1 MRRYRVAIVEPS
13 PIVAEGLASLLAS
26 CDDMEVV
33 SVSRS
38 LRSWVEYGAM
48 HKADVVVVG
57 SQLLCALTQPLRVAV
72 EELQGVTV
80 VMLSTTVCD
89 EEVLRWVD
97 GVVNIYDD
105 GQALARKLR
114 AALDK
119 DAANQYSDSHDLS
132 ERERDVLILVA
143 KGMANKEIAD
153 RLNISIHTVMSHR
166 KNITHKTGI
175 KSVAGLTVYALL
187 NNLLDQSDVEMA

>member
-1 MRRYRVAIVEPS
+1 MRKYRVAIVEPS
-13 PIVAEGLASLLAS
+13 PIIAEGLASLLAS

-33 SVSRS
+33 SESRS

-105 GQALARKLR
+105 GR

-119 DAANQYSDSHDLS
+119 DATNQYSDSHDLS

>member
-1 MRRYRVAIVEPS
+1 MRKMRVAIVEPS
-13 PIVAEGLASLLAS
+13 TIVAAGVASLVGRGGEF
-26 CDDMEVV
+26 EVV
-33 SVSRS
+33 YTGHQMRH
-38 LRSWVEYGAM
+38 LVERFAVVEP
-48 HKADVVVVG
+48 DLVVVG
-57 SQLLCALTQPLRVAV
+57 SQAVGGGVLRTTYP
-72 EELQGVTV
+72 ELQGVALV
-80 VMLSTTVCD
+80 VLSTTVCD
-89 EEVLRWVD
+89 EETMRQFD
-97 GVVNIYDD
+97 GVVNIYDN
-105 GQALARKLR
+105 QTQVLRKLR
-114 AALDK
+114 AAIEQSDT
-119 DAANQYSDSHDLS
+119 NPYSDSHDLS